1 MKVCKC
7 KVIIFIKVSQNMF
20 KNMKKIDIVKIVVV
34 IKFFVFLY
42 CCCFCDNLIIELFKL

>member
-34 IKFFVFLY
+34 IKFF
-42 CCCFCDNLIIELFKL
+42 DNLIIELFQL